1 VSTDAVRAVVLTY
14 GTGAEHE
21 PLLDS
26 LAREGLDAGR
36 VLLVHNPSAP
46 GERLPPPPAGY
57 EVVEA
62 NHNLGYAAG
71 MNLGIER
78 QLARGCDLLL
88 ILTHDARLRDG
99 ALEAM
104 VRVARG
110 RPDYGVLGPALV
122 LSGAETPFSFGGVT
136 HADGGVSHRK
146 SAPAAPDGVAP
157 CDWLDGGTMLARA
170 EALERTGGF
179 DERFWAYFEDADLCL
194 RMTRS
199 GFKVGVVLDAL
210 ADQAPGAAKRPG
222 PWAYLLTRNG
232 AAYAQRFAGARGV
245 AVAAIRAV
253 LLALFELL
261 RIAVRTTP
269 LRDGSRAAPWAVA
282 VGRVR
287 GMADF
292 FRRRWGPPP
301 PGLPG
306 GGDLRNVEP
315 SPAEAGDGR

>member
-1 VSTDAVRAVVLTY
+1 MDAVLALVLAY

-26 LAREGLDAGR
+26 LARAGLDADR

-46 GERLPPPPAGY
+46 GERLPPPPTGY
-57 EVVEA
+57 KVVEA
-62 NHNLGYAAG
+62 SHNLGYAAG

-78 QLARGCDLLL
+78 QLSRGCDLLL
-88 ILTHDARLRDG
+88 ILTHDARLRAG
-99 ALEAM
+99 ALETM
-104 VRVARG
+104 VRVARAQ
-110 RPDYGVLGPALV
+110 PDYGVLGPALV
-122 LSGAETPFSFGGVT
+122 LSDTETPFSFGGIT

-146 SAPAAPDGVAP
+146 DIPRALAGVAP
-157 CDWLDGGTMLARA
+157 CDWVDGGTMLVRA

-194 RMTRS
+194 RITRA
-199 GFKVGVVLDAL
+199 GFKVGVVVDAL

-245 AVAAIRAV
+245 AVAAVRAV

-269 LRDGSRAAPWAVA
+269 LRDGSCAAPWAVA
-282 VGRVR
+282 VGRVQ
-287 GMADF
+287 GIVDF
-292 FRRRWGPPP
+292 LRHRWGPPP
-301 PGLPG
+301 ADLPG
-306 GGDLRNVEP
+306 GGDLRNVMP
-315 SPAEAGDGR
+315 STAEAGDAR